1 MVFKCQ
7 EDSFLKEFTSKVVT
21 CDKVQIQEVVNGT
34 THTVDSY
41 EVILEDTILFPEG
54 GGQPC
59 DYGFLNNLP
68 VKKILRKEDKAVHYV
83 SQELQVGTTVE
94 QKIDWERRFDHMQQH
109 SGQHLL
115 SAVLEQHFKANTV
128 SWWLGEE
135 DSYVELDIAS
145 FLEKDIQIAE
155 EMVNVFIRQG
165 KPVTVT
171 IFPEKTPE
179 ELLEKV
185 RSVKGL
191 PDDHKGDIR
200 VINIT
205 DIDSNMCCGT
215 HVTNLSQ
222 LQAIKLLHTEKSK
235 RKDKILLHFL
245 VGNRVLKRFA
255 ICIEREKKLT
265 AILNNGPQQHVELV
279 EKLQK
284 NVKIIN
290 KNLQSVLK
298 DVAIFNAG
306 KLKAMQPPPK
316 HFSLHKKEAEP
327 DFMNIFIREL
337 GTTEIFLF
345 LSVGDEKKD
354 GSVVIQGKEDDVA
367 VLGPK
372 VCKILEGKGS
382 GKGNT
387 YRAKVTNMSKKKE
400 AENCIKEYFDK

>member
-68 VKKILRKEDKAVHYV
+68 VKKIVRKEDKAVHYV
-83 SQELQVGTTVE
+83 SQELAQGTTVE

-115 SAVLEQHFKANTV
+115 SAILEQHFKADTV

-135 DSYVELDIAS
+135 DSYVELDVAVIS
-145 FLEKDIQIAE
+145 EKDVQAAE
-155 EMVNVFIRQG
+155 EMVNGLIRQG

-171 IFPEKTPE
+171 IFPENTPE

-200 VINIT
+200 VINIA

-245 VGNRVLKRFA
+245 VGNRVLKRLA
-255 ICIEREKKLT
+255 TCIEREKKLT
-265 AILNNGPQQHVELV
+265 TILNNGPQQHVELV
-279 EKLQK
+279 KKLQK

-290 KNLQSVLK
+290 KNLQSILK
-298 DVAIFNAG
+298 DLAIFNAG
-306 KLKAMQPPPK
+306 KLKSMQPPPK
-316 HFSLHKKEAEP
+316 YFSLHKKEAEP
-327 DFMNIFIREL
+327 DFMNILIREL

-354 GSVVIQGKEDDVA
+354 GSVVIQGKENDVG

-372 VCKILEGKGS
+372 ISEILQGKGS
-382 GKGNT
+382 GKGNI
-387 YRAKVTNMSKKKE
+387 YRAKVTNMSRRKE